1 MNRVETATCENF
13 TTHGNTF
20 LTLMRIQSSYFKISK
35 FKSVRDNTEGKI
47 AMFDVE
53 FSNLNLKNS
62 MFTLNSIALGSQI
75 MNSKGSSIYFTKVD
89 IVLPKSLSVELK
101 VWKMFGKHRGQ
112 IKNFSTICGNHFN
125 PQIKRLKSSTE
136 IVCNRCPSAQYSM
149 SIGSFLINSLE
160 SVSKLA
166 SKTNATKLSK
176 IAQIEKAT
184 CKICP
189 TGSRCPDNDLIAR
202 DNFHGFYENKTADYQ
217 FLLCPERYCCSSTTR
232 NCKSPTTCNLNRDGR
247 LCGKCEEGYF
257 ISFFNNKCINISEC
271 TNESQHSFWTLFFIS
286 FITLAVLL
294 TFLKDLITAIKCAG
308 PIIMVCL
315 RKTCTKKREDANEI
329 DEMEELQAGDNR
341 RKRKEISTSSIF
353 NILVS
358 FFQLKALIT
367 VQSNEKTLIDK
378 LMNMDIMVK
387 SSEALN
393 ALCPFRGFNVV
404 WREVLNGY
412 TIPFLLLMTIANL
425 HLIVKLL
432 KHFRPS
438 SLRLTWLI
446 TRFCVGYYIIIAFCY
461 KNICRTVFQLLNC
474 KTMNGVTFLYIDGT
488 VECFSLWQVANMLF
502 LVFWVVPFPFAVV
515 LGYYLFKNK
524 KISVTTYLIFFIFPM
539 FCILRTCFSR
549 WKGTVETD
557 RSDFIGNR
565 FTEIFE
571 EPYRDKFFWWESWRL
586 IERFIVSGI
595 AVFLTNPIY
604 RILYL
609 TPVFASL
616 SYFHFRMN
624 PYKRS
629 MYILKR
635 LDMVSWFCLFVLL
648 FINGMR
654 AVVYI
659 YDVPNID
666 FISHALEAANILE
679 NLFSP
684 LWYLIISFIFKK
696 LCEKLLNL

>member
-1 MNRVETATCENF
+1 
-13 TTHGNTF
+13 
-20 LTLMRIQSSYFKISK
+20 
-35 FKSVRDNTEGKI
+35 
-47 AMFDVE
+47 
-53 FSNLNLKNS
+53 
-62 MFTLNSIALGSQI
+62 
-75 MNSKGSSIYFTKVD
+75 
-89 IVLPKSLSVELK
+89 
-101 VWKMFGKHRGQ
+101 
-112 IKNFSTICGNHFN
+112 
-125 PQIKRLKSSTE
+125 
-136 IVCNRCPSAQYSM
+136 
-149 SIGSFLINSLE
+149 
-160 SVSKLA
+160 
-166 SKTNATKLSK
+166 
-176 IAQIEKAT
+176 KAT

-217 FLLCPERYCCSSTTR
+217 FLLCPERYCCSSTTKH
-232 NCKSPTTCNLNRDGR
+232 CKSPTTCNLHRKGR
-247 LCGKCEEGYF
+247 LCGRCEEGYF

-271 TNESQHSFWTLFFIS
+271 TNGSKHSFWTLFFIS

-308 PIIMVCL
+308 PIIMACL
-315 RKTCTKKREDANEI
+315 RKTCTKKREEDANEI

-367 VQSNEKTLIDK
+367 VQSNEKTLVDK
-378 LMNMDIMVK
+378 LMKMDIMVK
-387 SSEALN
+387 SSEALD

-412 TIPFLLLMTIANL
+412 TVPFLLLMTIATL

-461 KNICRTVFQLLNC
+461 KNTCRTVFQLLNC
-474 KTMNGVTFLYIDGT
+474 KTMNEVTFLYIDGT

-502 LVFWVVPFPFAVV
+502 LVFWVVPFPLAVV

-524 KISVTTYLIFFIFPM
+524 KISVTTYLIFLIFPM

-549 WKGTVETD
+549 WKRTGETD

-565 FTEIFE
+565 FAEIFE
-571 EPYRDKFFWWESWRL
+571 QPYREKFFWWESWRL

-635 LDMVSWFCLFVLL
+635 LDTVSWFFLSIHL

-666 FISHALEAANILE
+666 FISHALEAAKILE
-679 NLFSP
+679 
-684 LWYLIISFIFKK
+684 
-696 LCEKLLNL
+696 